1 MINLSRPVERQWH
14 IDRKVWP
21 SKGVQMHIT
30 RRLVVWCA
38 MLAGLFG
45 LGFSNLG
52 VKELAVTAKGGDPV
66 SGREIY
72 VNTCIRCHGIDGK
85 GALGIKLVPPPA
97 DLTSLAVQSRLD
109 GTLFRRIHGG
119 KPNTAMGAW
128 KHALSDEEI
137 WDVLAYV
144 RTFGVESSGQ
154 P

>member
-1 MINLSRPVERQWH
+1 MSIIGQF
-14 IDRKVWP
+14 
-21 SKGVQMHIT
+21 
-30 RRLVVWCA
+30 VVLCA
-38 MLAGLFG
+38 VLTGTSA

-52 VKELAVTAKGGDPV
+52 VTELVTSAKGGDPV

-97 DLTSLAVQSRLD
+97 DLTASDVQNRLD
-109 GTLFRRIHGG
+109 GTLFRRIHEG

-128 KHALSDEEI
+128 KHSLSDEEI

-144 RTFGVESSGQ
+144 RALRVEADG
-154 P
+154 PP

>member
-1 MINLSRPVERQWH
+1 MQI
-14 IDRKVWP
+14 
-21 SKGVQMHIT
+21 
-30 RRLVVWCA
+30 RRSLVTCCA
-38 MLAGLFG
+38 ILVGMVG

-52 VKELAVTAKGGDPV
+52 VKELAVTTQEGDPV

-72 VNTCIRCHGIDGK
+72 ANTCIRCHGIDGK
-85 GALGIKLVPPPA
+85 GALDIKLVPPPA
-97 DLTSLAVQSRLD
+97 DLTSLTVQSRLD

-144 RTFGVESSGQ
+144 RTFGVESGGQ

>member
-1 MINLSRPVERQWH
+1 MP
-14 IDRKVWP
+14 
-21 SKGVQMHIT
+21 IT
-30 RRLVVWCA
+30 RRMVVFCA
-38 MLAGLFG
+38 LLAGMPG

-52 VKELAVTAKGGDPV
+52 VEELVTAAKGGDPV

-85 GALGIKLVPPPA
+85 GTLGIKLVPPPA
-97 DLTSLAVQSRLD
+97 DLTASDVQNRLD
-109 GTLFRRIHGG
+109 GTLFRRIHEG

-128 KHALSDEEI
+128 KHSLSDEEI

-144 RTFGVESSGQ
+144 RTLGFDSSRQ

>member
-1 MINLSRPVERQWH
+1 MR
-14 IDRKVWP
+14 
-21 SKGVQMHIT
+21 IT
-30 RRLVVWCA
+30 GRRVLVFMV
-38 MLAGLFG
+38 LASVSG

-52 VKELAVTAKGGDPV
+52 VREIAVSEKGGDPV

-85 GALGIKLVPPPA
+85 GTLGIKLVPPPA
-97 DLTSLAVQSRLD
+97 DLTSLTVQSRLD
-109 GTLFRRIHGG
+109 GTLFRRIHEG

-128 KHALSDEEI
+128 KHSLSDEEI

-144 RTFGVESSGQ
+144 RTLCVERGEQ

>member
-1 MINLSRPVERQWH
+1 MR
-14 IDRKVWP
+14 
-21 SKGVQMHIT
+21 IT
-30 RRLVVWCA
+30 GRSVVLCTL
-38 MLAGLFG
+38 LAGTSA

-52 VKELAVTAKGGDPV
+52 VKELTTSAKGGDPV

-97 DLTSLAVQSRLD
+97 DLTALAVQSRLD

-144 RTFGVESSGQ
+144 RTLGVESGGQ

>member
-1 MINLSRPVERQWH
+1 MHSTRPRVMLCA
-14 IDRKVWP
+14 V
-21 SKGVQMHIT
+21 
-30 RRLVVWCA
+30 LVGISA
-38 MLAGLFG
+38 
-45 LGFSNLG
+45 LGFSNIGMKDVPAL
-52 VKELAVTAKGGDPV
+52 AKGGDPV

-97 DLTSLAVQSRLD
+97 DLTSSAVQNRLD
-109 GTLFRRIHGG
+109 GTLFRRIHEG

-128 KHALSDEEI
+128 KYSFSDEEI

-144 RTFGVESSGQ
+144 RTLGVESHRQ

>member
-1 MINLSRPVERQWH
+1 MQ
-14 IDRKVWP
+14 
-21 SKGVQMHIT
+21 IT
-30 RRLVVWCA
+30 RRLVVCCA

-52 VKELAVTAKGGDPV
+52 VKELAVTARGGDPV

-97 DLTSLAVQSRLD
+97 DLTSLTVQSRLD
-109 GTLFRRIHGG
+109 GTLFRRIHEG

-137 WDVLAYV
+137 WDILAYV
-144 RTFGVESSGQ
+144 RTFGVESGGQ
-154 P
+154 R

>member
-1 MINLSRPVERQWH
+1 MQTTGL
-14 IDRKVWP
+14 
-21 SKGVQMHIT
+21 
-30 RRLVVWCA
+30 LVACCA
-38 MLAGLFG
+38 VLAGMSG

-52 VKELAVTAKGGDPV
+52 VKEFAATAKGGDPV

-97 DLTSLAVQSRLD
+97 DLTSLTVQSRLD
-109 GTLFRRIHGG
+109 GTLFRRIHEG

>member
-1 MINLSRPVERQWH
+1 MP
-14 IDRKVWP
+14 
-21 SKGVQMHIT
+21 
-30 RRLVVWCA
+30 
-38 MLAGLFG
+38 G

-52 VKELAVTAKGGDPV
+52 IKELVTSAKGGDPV

-97 DLTSLAVQSRLD
+97 DLTASAVQNRLD
-109 GTLFRRIHGG
+109 GTLFRRIHEG

-128 KHALSDEEI
+128 KHSLSDEEI

-144 RTFGVESSGQ
+144 RTFRVEADGQ